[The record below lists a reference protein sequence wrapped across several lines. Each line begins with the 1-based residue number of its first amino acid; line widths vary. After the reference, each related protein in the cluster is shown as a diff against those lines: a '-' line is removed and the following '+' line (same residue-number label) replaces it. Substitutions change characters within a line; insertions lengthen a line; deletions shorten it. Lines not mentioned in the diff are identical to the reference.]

1 MEEDIMCEKYNID
14 KNMPAIHSVL
24 KIINKREDFVQPG
37 DKHPRQ
43 TVPALTLQRKKI
55 LCLPMIWGLKSDRQV
70 EYDKLIYNVCQEHV
84 LYERF
89 YRRELLEHP
98 VVLPASSFYES
109 KVVKKDV
116 VNQYKCYKSKKAPI
130 YLAGFYKEYREKDG
144 SVVKR
149 AAVLTT
155 LANKYML
162 PYQCR
167 MPILLN
173 QHEILAWL
181 NGSCLEYFL
190 HRVPYHVKI
199 EQVSC
204 RAGES

>member
-1 MEEDIMCEKYNID
+1 MCERYNLD

-24 KIINKREDFVQPG
+24 KIINKRENFVQPG
-37 DKHPRQ
+37 DKQPRQ
-43 TVPALTLQRKKI
+43 TVPALTVQKGKV
-55 LCLPMIWGLKSDRQV
+55 LCLPMIWGLKDNKPA
-70 EYDKLIYNVCQEHV
+70 EYDKLTYNVCQEHV

-98 VVLPASSFYES
+98 VVLPASSFYDS

-116 VNQYKCYKSKKAPI
+116 VIQYKCYRSKRTPI

-144 SVVKR
+144 SIIKR

-173 QHEILAWL
+173 QNEILAWL
-181 NGSCLEYFL
+181 NGSSIEYFL
-190 HRVPYHVKI
+190 HRVPYPIEI

-204 RAGES
+204 GARKN